1 MSEMTQCVKGCIMVK
16 IHLEHVGEPVEL
28 SLVFRR
34 SDVWSFDF
42 SVRLNINN
50 QLLDVW
56 AENSHV
62 RLHFKEAK

>member
-1 MSEMTQCVKGCIMVK
+1 MVK
-16 IHLEHVGEPVEL
+16 IHLAHVGEPVEL